1 MGANGVGKSTFLK
14 ALLGKLRPETGSVRW
29 GRNTKVSYFEQEQL
43 DLHPQKTVIGELWD
57 RFPATYEQDLR
68 NVLGGLRFTGESIYK
83 QVGML
88 SGGEKARLKFAIM
101 MYEGGNVRL
110 LDEPTNHLD
119 LATKEVLDRALME
132 YEGTIL
138 AVSHDRYLLSRM
150 PDHIVEMTPQGF
162 IWYEGGYESYR
173 AKRREAQP
181 ERPVREEKPK
191 TENAFHRTKKQ
202 RAEQVARKKRLCEVE
217 QEISDLE
224 LAVDTAQEQLGDPEV
239 SSDYQ
244 RVSGLCAQIEENRA
258 TLAALME
265 EWAEL
270 SELCAETEGR
280 Q

>member
-1 MGANGVGKSTFLK
+1 
-14 ALLGKLRPETGSVRW
+14 
-29 GRNTKVSYFEQEQL
+29 
-43 DLHPQKTVIGELWD
+43 
-57 RFPATYEQDLR
+57 
-68 NVLGGLRFTGESIYK
+68 
-83 QVGML
+83 
-88 SGGEKARLKFAIM
+88 
-101 MYEGGNVRL
+101 
-110 LDEPTNHLD
+110 
-119 LATKEVLDRALME
+119 ME
-132 YEGTIL
+132 NEGTIL

-162 IWYEGGYESYR
+162 VWYEGGYESYR